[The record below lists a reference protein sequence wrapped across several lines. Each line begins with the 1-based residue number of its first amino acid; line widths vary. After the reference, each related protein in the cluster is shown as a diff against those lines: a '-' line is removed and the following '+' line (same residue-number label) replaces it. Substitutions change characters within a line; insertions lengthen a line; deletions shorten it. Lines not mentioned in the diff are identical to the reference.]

1 MFFWTLSL
9 CLVFLSTCL
18 VFVTKE
24 THVKITVYRTT
35 GRVGFPRK
43 TQMSRHHISNTKAEV
58 QSSMMLVSQV
68 PCFVLIDWDFRI
80 KTTIFCLK
88 RLPTAV
94 SIKFW
99 PQTQNSQCEQ
109 PRQKQMSDF
118 PGISQHKTIS
128 TKSSGTRKCDEAY
141 FVPDT
146 SPFVSN
152 RDVFLATIHK

>member
-1 MFFWTLSL
+1 MSCVCNEGDAWQN
-9 CLVFLSTCL
+9 
-18 VFVTKE
+18 
-24 THVKITVYRTT
+24 YT

-43 TQMSRHHISNTKAEV
+43 LKCPGTISNTKAEV
-58 QSSMMLVSQV
+58 QSSMTLVSQA
-68 PCFVLIDWDFRI
+68 PRFVLIDWDFRI

-94 SIKFW
+94 SIKAW

-128 TKSSGTRKCDEAY
+128 TKSSGTRKCDEAC
-141 FVPDT
+141 FAPDT
-146 SPFVSN
+146 SPFASN